1 MTPPDRPVPASAD
14 PSLVAPSRV
23 KVPSVGGLAAPLVW
37 RVGAAAAAVL
47 ALVLLVPAARA
58 QVVDSTG
65 VGETTAD
72 TSAVPDEAPARPAPV
87 PLDPPGN
94 RRIGLADALT
104 RALAVSPEVAAASAA
119 ADGSDA
125 RYALAR
131 ASRYLT
137 TFRVETA
144 HSLAPG
150 LRIPDDNT
158 FPLTALY
165 LNPGVRDDWGRLRP
179 FNRISVDIL
188 QPLWTWGELS
198 GSIDAAKD
206 GARSDR
212 AAVDVARQT
221 VALRLAETYQ
231 GLRLARHLDGLARE
245 TARIVGG
252 AKNEIQRLVDEGD
265 STVTSADVYE
275 LRLAEQQLRRQATE
289 VRERLATARAA
300 LARQMFDADATQGA
314 VPLAPADTAL
324 TPVAFERLDL
334 DAYLATADAQRAEI
348 RQAEAG
354 VAARQAL
361 VRVARS
367 DLYPKVGL
375 GLTASYSVARGRQR
389 QRSPYLQDP
398 YLSRPFR
405 PGIGIRQNLA
415 FGQTRARIRQA
426 EAALR
431 QTEALGRGARQIA
444 AFETEDAYR
453 NVVIAEDALAAA
465 DTSLSIAREWER
477 DAQIGYDLG
486 LTSARDLV
494 RATRARLEAAI
505 DRAVRVERYNVA
517 VVRLLARTGGL
528 TPEAARA
535 LGASSGAGGTLLD
548 D

>member
-14 PSLVAPSRV
+14 PSLVAPSLV

-289 VRERLATARAA
+289 VRERLATARSA
-300 LARQMFDADATQGA
+300 LALQLFDDGGA
-314 VPLAPADTAL
+314 PLAPADTVL
-324 TPVAFERLDL
+324 VPIPFVRDSLGVYL
-334 DAYLATADAQRAEI
+334 GDAADQRAEI
-348 RQAEAG
+348 RQADAG
-354 VAARQAL
+354 IAARRAL

-367 DLYPKVGL
+367 DLYPKLGL
-375 GLTASYSVARGRQR
+375 GVTASYSYVYGRPRQR
-389 QRSPYLQDP
+389 TPYLQDP
-398 YLSRPFR
+398 YLGRPVR
-405 PGIGIRQNLA
+405 PGLGLRQNLA

-431 QTEALGRGARQIA
+431 QTEALGRGARQLA
-444 AFETEDAYR
+444 AFETEEGYR
-453 NVVIAEDALAAA
+453 SVVIAEDALSAA
-465 DTSLSIAREWER
+465 DTSLAIAREWER
-477 DAQIGYDLG
+477 DAQIGFDLG
-486 LTSARDLV
+486 LTSARELV
-494 RATRARLEAAI
+494 RATRARLDADI
-505 DRAVRVERYNVA
+505 DRATRVERYNVA
-517 VVRLLARTGGL
+517 VLRLVARTGGL
-528 TPEAARA
+528 TPEAART
-535 LGASSGAGGTLLD
+535 LGAAATAADGTLLD
-548 D
+548 E